1 MINAPDFGRRRL
13 ICVELRRLGRR
24 EDGVLRGR
32 LSTVEDLAHEYL
44 RCSNSLGASISSGSM
59 WYSQSRTLGSDVGG
73 VFAAGALDPDY
84 RGRGQVF
91 GLAPNADMFPGTHSR
106 QAVLEHSA
114 PKALRLGDLL
124 ASGALGWVTTAV
136 AAILIAVSV
145 LHRHFRS
152 RHLRCRVRFELLP
165 TVSFDPSPRAVRIR
179 FGTDAE
185 FGKMV
190 MGVEGRESVTGVLTK
205 LTYPDVE
212 IRRVR
217 GEVTVGDEGALS
229 SSPTESTE

>member
-1 MINAPDFGRRRL
+1 L
-13 ICVELRRLGRR
+13 KLS
-24 EDGVLRGR
+24 DGGHV
-32 LSTVEDLAHEYL
+32 
-44 RCSNSLGASISSGSM
+44 SSMTGENLNRWM
-59 WYSQSRTLGSDVGG
+59 PATLTKWTEKIVDIDVGG

-91 GLAPNADMFPGTHSR
+91 GLAPNADMFPGTPR
-106 QAVLEHSA
+106 AVLGFAHQ
-114 PKALRLGDLL
+114 LGRVRPVH
-124 ASGALGWVTTAV
+124 GWVPRSAV
-136 AAILIAVSV
+136 G
-145 LHRHFRS
+145 
-152 RHLRCRVRFELLP
+152 
-165 TVSFDPSPRAVRIR
+165 VRIR

-190 MGVEGRESVTGVLTK
+190 MSVEGRESVTGVLTK

-229 SSPTESTE
+229 SPPTDLRNDCGDLSPVICRHHHYFLAAATFLRGARLRGAAAGAAASAA

>member
-1 MINAPDFGRRRL
+1 
-13 ICVELRRLGRR
+13 
-24 EDGVLRGR
+24 
-32 LSTVEDLAHEYL
+32 
-44 RCSNSLGASISSGSM
+44 
-59 WYSQSRTLGSDVGG
+59 
-73 VFAAGALDPDY
+73 
-84 RGRGQVF
+84 
-91 GLAPNADMFPGTHSR
+91 
-106 QAVLEHSA
+106 
-114 PKALRLGDLL
+114 
-124 ASGALGWVTTAV
+124 
-136 AAILIAVSV
+136 
-145 LHRHFRS
+145 
-152 RHLRCRVRFELLP
+152 LLP
-165 TVSFDPSPRAVRIR
+165 TVSFDPSPRAVLGFAHQLGRMRPVHGWVPRSAVGVRIR